1 MTEQERQ
8 EMIAQMNKDKE
19 GGSKKFWSPGSKEEG
34 TFRIRFLPPMKQ
46 NGEKKFYF
54 DHKVHFIGGIP
65 YECLNQSFE
74 DANGNYH
81 EAEKCP
87 VCHFVKRLY
96 STSER
101 DSDEWKLAGQLKAK
115 QRYISRVIVRDK
127 ENPEVPE
134 YYEYGPSI
142 WKKLYHIIVESDF
155 GNILDPKNG
164 RDFNL
169 IKSGTGRN
177 SNYDAST
184 PAAEKSPIFNDSE
197 KLKTALT
204 KATEMVYNNLI
215 EFSSKEE
222 MKSALNEYLGMD
234 NEEEETSNTKQ
245 QPKQEE
251 DKDNKEMFGEESAED
266 NDDEGV
272 EASSDELDEILGEFT
287 D

>member
-1 MTEQERQ
+1 MNEQEKQ
-8 EMIAQMNKDKE
+8 QMIAEMNKDKE

-34 TFRIRFLPPMKQ
+34 TFKIRFLPPMSK

-54 DHKVHFIGGIP
+54 DHKVHFIGGVP
-65 YECLNQSFE
+65 YECLNQSAE
-74 DANGNYH
+74 DANGNFH

-87 VCHFVKRLY
+87 VCHFVKKLY

-115 QRYISRVIVRDK
+115 QRYISRIIVRDK
-127 ENPEVPE
+127 ENPEIPE

-155 GNILDPKNG
+155 GNILDPKDG

-184 PAAEKSPIFNDSE
+184 PAADKTPVFNESE
-197 KLKTALT
+197 KLKTAFT

-234 NEEEETSNTKQ
+234 NEEESEAPKQ
-245 QPKQEE
+245 QPKQESS
-251 DKDNKEMFGEESAED
+251 NKEMFGEESAED
-266 NDDEGV
+266 SGSEEEEAEATTSEIDD
-272 EASSDELDEILGEFT
+272 ILGEFT